1 MKAPRWKIIAITGML
16 GVAAACS
23 AGSNPL
29 GVQDDGG
36 ATPPPTTPT
45 DTTGFVPTPGTFGG

>member
-1 MKAPRWKIIAITGML
+1 MKASRWKIIAITGML

-23 AGSNPL
+23 GGSNPV

-36 ATPPPTTPT
+36 ATPPPSAPM
-45 DTTGFVPTPGTFGG
+45 DTAGFVPPPGGFAN